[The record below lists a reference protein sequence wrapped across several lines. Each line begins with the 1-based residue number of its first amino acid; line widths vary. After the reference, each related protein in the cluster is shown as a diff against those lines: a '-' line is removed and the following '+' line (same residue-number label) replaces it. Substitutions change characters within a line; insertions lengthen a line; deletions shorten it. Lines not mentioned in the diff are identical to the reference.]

1 LAALLSLTIFV
12 PQTVPFV
19 MIGMFVFQEYSL
31 RKNMSI
37 IDQNF
42 DSMIKDDEKLFGNQK
57 IMLKNMSVLKQTIE
71 KKSDTKIKWDE
82 NTDE

>member
-1 LAALLSLTIFV
+1 
-12 PQTVPFV
+12 
-19 MIGMFVFQEYSL
+19 
-31 RKNMSI
+31 MSI